1 MEMTKSEL
9 KQLVGARSD
18 GCVAKGK
25 QCTGG
30 PCVTDEQ
37 GQSGTCGCK
46 YAGEQE
52 DAYDSYYGGSS
63 TADNKSTNS
72 GGWFA

>member
-1 MEMTKSEL
+1 MTKSEL
-9 KQLVGARSD
+9 KQLLGARSD

-37 GQSGTCGCK
+37 GQSGTCIWNQGTYNCECLVGTF
-46 YAGEQE
+46 Y
-52 DAYDSYYGGSS
+52 SY
-63 TADNKSTNS
+63 
-72 GGWFA
+72 

>member
-18 GCVAKGK
+18 GCVAKGE

-30 PCVTDEQ
+30 SCVTDEQ
-37 GQSGTCGCK
+37 GQSGTCGWNQGTYNCECLVGTF
-46 YAGEQE
+46 Y
-52 DAYDSYYGGSS
+52 SY
-63 TADNKSTNS
+63 
-72 GGWFA
+72 

>member
-1 MEMTKSEL
+1 MEKLTKLKLSSFYQDEL
-9 KQLVGARSD
+9 NQ
-18 GCVAKGK
+18 
-25 QCTGG
+25 Q
-30 PCVTDEQ
+30 EQ
-37 GQSGTCGCK
+37 GSLIGGGCLWCTCGCK